1 MSHSQSMKLIA
12 LLLLSRLTNL
22 RDLMGLIP
30 ILSKKYWPIISQDFY
45 DLCDQFYRGDVCLRS
60 INGSF
65 IVLIPK
71 KANAR
76 LVGDFRPISLLDNS
90 MKIITKLL
98 ANRLQTVMTSLVHN
112 NQYGFI
118 KGRTIQDCLA
128 WAYEYIHLCHTSKK
142 EIIVLKLDFE
152 KAFDSLE
159 HELILQVMSHRG
171 FGPKWMSWIRDIL
184 QSGTSS
190 VLLNGVPGKT
200 FHCRRGVRQGDPLS
214 PLLFVLAADL
224 LQSILNKARQQD
236 LLKLPLAANCGQD
249 FPIVQYADD
258 TLLIMEACPRQLF
271 FLRAVLNSFA
281 TSTGLKVNY
290 NKSSMYPIN
299 VCSAKME
306 ILAKTL
312 NCQMGSMPF
321 TYLGVPLGLSKPKI
335 CHFLPLI
342 CRIEKRLSCTSA
354 LLSQAG
360 RLELVNSVF
369 SALPTFLMCT
379 LKFPVATVKKID
391 SYRKHCLWRGNDVN
405 SKKPALA
412 AWSMVTQTKKM
423 GGWEWSDWRRTTKLC
438 CSSFCIN
445 SSIIMIFLG

>member
-1 MSHSQSMKLIA
+1 MRTEEGTTYA
-12 LLLLSRLTNL
+12 
-22 RDLMGLIP
+22 
-30 ILSKKYWPIISQDFY
+30 IS
-45 DLCDQFYRGDVCLRS
+45 CTR
-60 INGSF
+60 
-65 IVLIPK
+65 
-71 KANAR
+71 
-76 LVGDFRPISLLDNS
+76 
-90 MKIITKLL
+90 
-98 ANRLQTVMTSLVHN
+98 
-112 NQYGFI
+112 
-118 KGRTIQDCLA
+118 RTIQDCLP
-128 WAYEYIHLCHTSKK
+128 WVYEYIQLCHISKK
-142 EIIVLKLDFE
+142 EIIVLKLNFE
-152 KAFDSLE
+152 KAFGSLE
-159 HELILQVMSHRG
+159 HELILQVLSHRG
-171 FGPKWMSWIRDIL
+171 FGPRWMSRIRDIL

-200 FHCRRGVRQGDPLS
+200 FHCKRGVRQGDPLS
-214 PLLFVLAADL
+214 PLLFVLTVDL
-224 LQSILNKARQQD
+224 LQSIINKARQQD

-258 TLLIMEACPRQLF
+258 TLLIIEACPRQLF

-306 ILAKTL
+306 ILARTL
-312 NCQMGSMPF
+312 NCQTGSMPF

-342 CRIEKRLSCTSA
+342 HRIEKRLSCTSA

-379 LKFPVATVKKID
+379 LKIPVATVKKID

-412 AWSMVTQTKKM
+412 AWSMFTQTKKM
-423 GGWEWSDWRRTTKLC
+423 GALEWSDWRRTTRLC
-438 CSSFCIN
+438 F
-445 SSIIMIFLG
+445 

>member
-1 MSHSQSMKLIA
+1 
-12 LLLLSRLTNL
+12 
-22 RDLMGLIP
+22 
-30 ILSKKYWPIISQDFY
+30 
-45 DLCDQFYRGDVCLRS
+45 
-60 INGSF
+60 
-65 IVLIPK
+65 
-71 KANAR
+71 
-76 LVGDFRPISLLDNS
+76 
-90 MKIITKLL
+90 
-98 ANRLQTVMTSLVHN
+98 
-112 NQYGFI
+112 
-118 KGRTIQDCLA
+118 
-128 WAYEYIHLCHTSKK
+128 
-142 EIIVLKLDFE
+142 
-152 KAFDSLE
+152 
-159 HELILQVMSHRG
+159 
-171 FGPKWMSWIRDIL
+171 
-184 QSGTSS
+184 
-190 VLLNGVPGKT
+190 
-200 FHCRRGVRQGDPLS
+200 
-214 PLLFVLAADL
+214 
-224 LQSILNKARQQD
+224 
-236 LLKLPLAANCGQD
+236 
-249 FPIVQYADD
+249 
-258 TLLIMEACPRQLF
+258 MEACPRQLF

-321 TYLGVPLGLSKPKI
+321 TYLSVPLGLSKPKI

-342 CRIEKRLSCTSA
+342 HRIEKRLSCTSA

-379 LKFPVATVKKID
+379 LKIPVATVKKID

-423 GGWEWSDWRRTTKLC
+423 GDWEWSDWRHTTRLC